1 MKPPREF
8 GALPHVRY
16 RPELTHCP
24 HCGGA
29 LAYSHAV
36 WAKPIQTLGG
46 AAHVTNLGFRCA
58 DPACAFGRA
67 VYRSAVAEARQVK
80 GSGYGLDV
88 VVRVG
93 HLRFAEH
100 NTREEIWRA
109 LARGTPPVRISER
122 HVQNLVE
129 VYLALLRAGER
140 DPGARL
146 ADTVRAHGGVVL
158 SLDGL
163 QPEQGNEQL
172 WIVREVL
179 SGAVLA
185 AANVQQA
192 TAPVLAGLLRPVRAA
207 GLPVLGVVSDAQESV
222 RLAVAEVFPG
232 VPHQLCQFHALREA
246 AEPLWEADRHLLAEA
261 KQELRDLRRVEER
274 VRRGAPPAGEAAGEP
289 APARSGGQPAP
300 PDPASAVVLDTVL
313 ALRQVVRERGAP
325 PFDFAGLRAMDALGD
340 LDAALGRCLAK
351 RGTRGWQ
358 GSAPSPGGRSRAAG
372 RGRPSSGGRTP
383 VCARSAAGW
392 SPARCPRRA
401 RPRPGP
407 RSARGSGRRWRRWPP
422 RSPRATCPTG

>member
-29 LAYSHAV
+29 LVYSHAV
-36 WAKPIQTLGG
+36 WAKAIQTLGG
-46 AAHVTNLGFRCA
+46 VAHVANLGFRCA
-58 DPACAFGRA
+58 DPGCAFGRT

-100 NTREEIWRA
+100 RTREEIWRA
-109 LARGTPPVRISER
+109 LAQATPPVRVSER
-122 HVQNLVE
+122 HVQNLIE

-146 ADTVRAHGGVVL
+146 ADTVRAHGGVIL
-158 SLDGL
+158 ALDGL

-192 TAPVLAGLLRPVRAA
+192 TAPVLAGLLRPIRAA
-207 GLPVLGVVSDAQESV
+207 GLPVLGVVSDAQGSV
-222 RLAVAEVFPG
+222 RLAVAAAFPG

-261 KQELRDLRRVEER
+261 KQELRGLREVEER
-274 VRRGAPPAGEAAGEP
+274 VRRPARPAADGAGEP
-289 APARSGGQPAP
+289 APEAGAAPPAP
-300 PDPASAVVLDTVL
+300 ADAAGAVVLDTVL

-325 PFDFAGLRAMDALGD
+325 PFDVAGLRAMDALAD
-340 LDAALGRCLAK
+340 LDRALGRCLAK
-351 RGTRGWQ
+351 RGIHGWQ
-358 GSAPSPGGRSRAAG
+358 GSARSSGGRSPAAG
-372 RGRPSSGGRTP
+372 RGRPSSGRRTP
-383 VCARSAAGW
+383 GCASSAAGW
-392 SPARCPRRA
+392 SPRRCRRPA
-401 RPRPGP
+401 RPRPAP
-407 RSARGSGRRWRRWPP
+407 RSAPGSRRCWPSRP
-422 RSPRATCPTG
+422 TRSPRAACPTG